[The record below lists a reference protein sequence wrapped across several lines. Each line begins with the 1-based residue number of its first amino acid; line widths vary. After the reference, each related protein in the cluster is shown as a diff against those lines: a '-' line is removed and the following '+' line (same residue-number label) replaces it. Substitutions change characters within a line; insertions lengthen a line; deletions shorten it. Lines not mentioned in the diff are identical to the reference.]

1 MKAKGVAILL
11 LITIFFSCNKL
22 RNISKHDLISAEW
35 NIHHLYI
42 RTYQNGVL
50 ISDSTLPNHPQPRN
64 YVNFNSNGTLEYKYN
79 STSAETGTW
88 ELKGDDSVYATI
100 GTKQYK
106 WHLELVIKT
115 NLNVMSSSTTSAP
128 GKVVE
133 TYQSFVK

>member
-1 MKAKGVAILL
+1 MKTFGFYFIILTSL
-11 LITIFFSCNKL
+11 LFSCNKL
-22 RNISKHDLISAEW
+22 RNVSKKDLITADW
-35 NIHHLYI
+35 TIHHIYI

-50 ISDSTLPNHPQPRN
+50 LSDTTLPNHPQPKN
-64 YVNFNSNGTLEYKYN
+64 YINFNSNGSLEYKYN
-79 STSAETGTW
+79 STIAETGTW

-106 WHLELVIKT
+106 WHVELLIRT
-115 NLNVMSSSTTSAP
+115 NFNVMASSTSSAP